1 MINFTEQHQA
11 RLNEL
16 IAKSILSGEVY
27 YTSMGSPLNVWEL
40 VNSTSIGSLNNIKTT
55 LAKRIEKLEYI
66 DEWVSPDTKELEEKK
81 EAKELVYLIIGWKRK
96 QVELKEIESKK
107 ESLTDTLNKLK
118 EESKT
123 PAERI
128 AEIEKQLAEL

>member
-16 IAKSILSGEVY
+16 IAKSTLSGEVY
-27 YTSMGSPLNVWEL
+27 YTSMGSPLNVWDL
-40 VNSTSIGSLNNIKTT
+40 INSTSITSLNNLKAAFT
-55 LAKRIEKLEYI
+55 KRIEKLEYI
-66 DEWVSPDTKELEEKK
+66 DEWVSPDVRELEEKK
-81 EAKELVYLIIGWKRK
+81 EAKELVNLIIGWKRK

-107 ESLTDTLNKLK
+107 ESLTETLNKLK